1 MGGEPRLHPG
11 LELLND
17 GAVEIQAVLD
27 LHEAAV
33 LAEQLEYRGRGLGVD
48 ADLLEDI
55 FEVRRRECAV
65 HMRLEQRVAKPGL
78 IGLEGDGVR
87 RPCG

>member
-33 LAEQLEYRGRGLGVD
+33 LAEQLEHRGLRI
-48 ADLLEDI
+48 LETP
-55 FEVRRRECAV
+55 
-65 HMRLEQRVAKPGL
+65 PGTGTS
-78 IGLEGDGVR
+78 IWNA
-87 RPCG
+87 